1 MLRRG
6 IVLRCPWCAS
16 RRTFIHR
23 WLGRRD
29 RCQTCGIR
37 WRREAGFELGPMTLN
52 IAVTFLAVIAGLAV
66 GLILTAP
73 EIAVLPIVAAL
84 VVIAVVVPVVAFPF
98 TFTVW
103 LAVDLAARRPG
114 VVELAEAATAVAA
127 GEAAPVAAPPADG
140 A

>member
-1 MLRRG
+1 
-6 IVLRCPWCAS
+6 
-16 RRTFIHR
+16 
-23 WLGRRD
+23 
-29 RCQTCGIR
+29 
-37 WRREAGFELGPMTLN
+37 MTLN

-84 VVIAVVVPVVAFPF
+84 VVIAVVVPVAVFPF

-127 GEAAPVAAPPADG
+127 GEVASPAVRPGDG